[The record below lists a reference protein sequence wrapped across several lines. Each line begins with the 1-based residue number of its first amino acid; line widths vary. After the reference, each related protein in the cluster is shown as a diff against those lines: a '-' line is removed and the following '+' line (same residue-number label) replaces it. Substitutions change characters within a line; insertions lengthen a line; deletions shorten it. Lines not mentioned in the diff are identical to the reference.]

1 MYTLSLSPSLSGE
14 QQQVS
19 STDRSADTDNIR
31 HGSLLR
37 SHRPANH
44 DQRKHIQRARIF
56 RTAATDVGRSLLD
69 LSLSNANR
77 SRSCDAHSE
86 HVLPV

>member
-1 MYTLSLSPSLSGE
+1 
-14 QQQVS
+14 
-19 STDRSADTDNIR
+19 
-31 HGSLLR
+31 
-37 SHRPANH
+37 
-44 DQRKHIQRARIF
+44 
-56 RTAATDVGRSLLD
+56 VGRSLLD